1 MGVFAG
7 RFIKGVRRR
16 HWQRTDAPLLDS
28 AGTNGWTAGKENLQA
43 PLADIMSSPL
53 QEEERLLSDLQW
65 LIERYAG
72 QLKELEARSADVRR
86 KLEIAVEASRLLE
99 EEELSEDCP
108 SSLRG
113 KKTFL

>member
-1 MGVFAG
+1 M
-7 RFIKGVRRR
+7 
-16 HWQRTDAPLLDS
+16 
-28 AGTNGWTAGKENLQA
+28 AGKENLQA